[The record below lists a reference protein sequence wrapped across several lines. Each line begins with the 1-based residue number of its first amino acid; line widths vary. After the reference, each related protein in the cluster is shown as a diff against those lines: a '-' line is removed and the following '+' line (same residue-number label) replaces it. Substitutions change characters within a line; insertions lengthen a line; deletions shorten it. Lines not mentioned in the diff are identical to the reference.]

1 MADWN
6 MAVTKKKITVTIDQ
20 RLVDEMELHDEPI
33 SVQVN
38 AAIESALEGR
48 RRRRNLLA
56 FLDALD
62 AEHGPSDAADLAEF
76 RELFS

>member
-1 MADWN
+1 MADLS

-33 SVQVN
+33 SAQVN
-38 AAIESALEGR
+38 AAIESAIEGR
-48 RRRRNLLA
+48 RRRRNLLS

-62 AEHGPSDAADLAEF
+62 EEYGRSDPADLAEF

>member
-1 MADWN
+1 MADLS

-33 SVQVN
+33 SAQVN
-38 AAIESALEGR
+38 AAIESAIEGR
-48 RRRRNLLA
+48 RRRRNLLG

-62 AEHGPSDAADLAEF
+62 EEYGPSDPADLAEF

>member
-1 MADWN
+1 

-20 RLVDEMELHDEPI
+20 QLVDEMELHDEPI

-38 AAIESALEGR
+38 AAIETAMQGR
-48 RRRRNLLA
+48 RRRRNLLR
-56 FLDALD
+56 FLDELD
-62 AEHGPSDAADLAEF
+62 AEFGASDPADLAEF